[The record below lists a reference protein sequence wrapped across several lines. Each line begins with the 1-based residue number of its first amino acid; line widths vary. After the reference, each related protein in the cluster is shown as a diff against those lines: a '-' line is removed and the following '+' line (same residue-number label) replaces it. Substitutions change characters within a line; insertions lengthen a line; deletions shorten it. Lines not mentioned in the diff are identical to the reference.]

1 MFMYEYKMSSDEEGE
16 TTALQIEQ
24 DEEKIEKIHERRSL
38 LTESRKKVK
47 SPSCRMMCGK
57 VLCISIAGILFILMM
72 VELWDDYGNVVATRT
87 LFPPK
92 IYSITETCPEGM
104 NSTLTKDYN
113 PLSCE
118 WNVINKTSNEHLVCS
133 GNMPSYP
140 MALPYARVIP
150 DVIQVDGNEVH
161 MEWDGIYVREC
172 VRLIVWSI

>member
-1 MFMYEYKMSSDEEGE
+1 MSDIEEE
-16 TTALQIEQ
+16 NTALEIEQ
-24 DEEKIEKIHERRSL
+24 DDDKIQKIHERRSL
-38 LTESRKKVK
+38 LSEGRKKVK
-47 SPSCRMMCGK
+47 SPSCRTMFGK
-57 VLCISIAGILFILMM
+57 VICISIAGILFILMM
-72 VELWDDYGNVVATRT
+72 VEIWSDYGTVVATRT

-104 NSTLTKDYN
+104 NSTLSKDYN
-113 PLSCE
+113 SLSCE
-118 WNVINKTSNEHLVCS
+118 WSIANDTHVDCS

-161 MEWDGIYVREC
+161 MEWEGITIREC

>member
-1 MFMYEYKMSSDEEGE
+1 
-16 TTALQIEQ
+16 
-24 DEEKIEKIHERRSL
+24 
-38 LTESRKKVK
+38 
-47 SPSCRMMCGK
+47 
-57 VLCISIAGILFILMM
+57 MM

-113 PLSCE
+113 ALACE
-118 WNVINKTSNEHLVCS
+118 WSVINETANEHLVCS

-150 DVIQVDGNEVH
+150 NVIRVDGNEVH
-161 MEWDGIYVREC
+161 MEWEGINVIEC

>member
-1 MFMYEYKMSSDEEGE
+1 MSDIEEE
-16 TTALQIEQ
+16 NTALEIEQ
-24 DEEKIEKIHERRSL
+24 DDDKIQKIHERRSL
-38 LTESRKKVK
+38 LSEGRKKVK
-47 SPSCRMMCGK
+47 SPSCRTMFGK
-57 VLCISIAGILFILMM
+57 VICISIAGILFILMM
-72 VELWDDYGNVVATRT
+72 VEIWSDYGTVVATRT

-104 NSTLTKDYN
+104 NSTLSKDYN

-118 WNVINKTSNEHLVCS
+118 WSIANDTHVDCS

-161 MEWDGIYVREC
+161 MEWEGITIREC